1 MDFYREIFTTPGPQ
15 NRIRGKLK
23 QKSASRPM
31 MPADDVRHSWQRAQF
46 FFLIKWHPLYWRVS
60 AVLSIL
66 LELSY
71 SHSLSGIIT
80 QKSVNLC
87 SLTLGALGGN
97 WKLRLVPLSH
107 PPSWYFLP
115 NLSVS
120 WSFNSSLKC
129 FLVYFSQ
136 ETVSHL
142 WSLLSCISCTKY
154 RLLLSNLT
162 FHKWNT
168 THLLENRARPYNWAD
183 GVKLWW
189 KNLKKTFDITKL

>member
-1 MDFYREIFTTPGPQ
+1 MQQFLPFISSYMTLGGGTQ
-15 NRIRGKLK
+15 NLMKWL
-23 QKSASRPM
+23 
-31 MPADDVRHSWQRAQF
+31 WQF

-97 WKLRLVPLSH
+97 WKLCLVPFSH

-142 WSLLSCISCTKY
+142 WTLLSCSSCTKY

-162 FHKWNT
+162 FHKCSEIPPT
-168 THLLENRARPYNWAD
+168 SLKIEHVHTIERMESSC
-183 GVKLWW
+183 GE
-189 KNLKKTFDITKL
+189 KNPGKTFDITKR